1 MNPRLIPLMVAL
13 TIAASLPALAQHDP
27 GKSDNARFGNPT
39 STARAYQDYLYGE
52 IKKIDDGELV
62 LDKTKFCVDQ
72 TVKLGPKTKFVRDGK
87 ASTLNNFKIGE
98 GVFVETKKDKKTG
111 EMIARKVVAG
121 MGATQPQ
128 P

>member
-1 MNPRLIPLMVAL
+1 MNPRLIPSIVAL
-13 TIAASLPALAQHDP
+13 MIATSSPALAQREL
-27 GKSDNARFGNPT
+27 GKPRFGHPT

-52 IKKIDDGELV
+52 IKKIDKTELV
-62 LDKTKFCVDQ
+62 LDKTKFGVDQ
-72 TVKLGPKTKFVRDGK
+72 TVKLGPKTKFIKDGK
-87 ASTLNNFKIGE
+87 ASRLDNFKIGE

-111 EMIARKVVAG
+111 EMIAKKVLAG